1 MHGQIH
7 VNSVPGEG
15 STFRFSVRLKRG
27 QAQTANSGNPPA
39 PARLSLHDKVLD
51 GLYLLLAEDNELL
64 QAFECQLL
72 TSLGAT
78 VVTVADGEKA
88 VALALN
94 PAHRFD
100 AVLMDIQMPRID
112 GLEATRRIRSR
123 HGPDS
128 LPIIAMTAHAME
140 SERQRSLDAGMNDH
154 LSKPIN
160 PEALV
165 ATLLRW
171 VQPSGR
177 QGAPRMDVTASPA
190 ELPQLPGID
199 LAAALQQ
206 LGGKYSLLHKLLLRM
221 RKDYRDAARQIQAE
235 LDAGNDAEA
244 MRLAHSLKGVAATLH
259 ISQLQKAAA
268 AIEASLAAND
278 RQGADL
284 LMPALLRAMEE
295 THASLALLPL
305 GTANDFCRAA
315 GIPLLPA
322 EALALLECEPRPI
335 DLGEVDGQLFLNM
348 ATGGFGS
355 RVTANTSEEL
365 KKLLGSAAYFL
376 TGLSR
381 FAEVHSAFGRFGGPG
396 FAWEGDFLALGIGNG
411 RQAGGGHVLCPQAQV
426 DDGLLDVC
434 IVPASQDVV
443 GTLGTL
449 LSGSILGLET
459 VSVSARLPWLE
470 VEAPEGLDI
479 NLDGEPLES
488 RHLRFA
494 ARPGALRVHLPDSSP
509 LLGGGAGGVPA
520 A

>member
-1 MHGQIH
+1 MSERKALLILHGKQAQNEE
-7 VNSVPGEG
+7 VRAAVLALRERGWQLA
-15 STFRFSVRLKRG
+15 VRLTWEG
-27 QAQTANSGNPPA
+27 GDA
-39 PARLSLHDKVLD
+39 ARLVQ
-51 GLYLLLAEDNELL
+51 E
-64 QAFECQLL
+64 
-72 TSLGAT
+72 
-78 VVTVADGEKA
+78 
-88 VALALN
+88 ALAAGYPTLI
-94 PAHRFD
+94 AGGG
-100 AVLMDIQMPRID
+100 D
-112 GLEATRRIRSR
+112 GTLREVA
-123 HGPDS
+123 
-128 LPIIAMTAHAME
+128 
-140 SERQRSLDAGMNDH
+140 
-154 LSKPIN
+154 
-160 PEALV
+160 EALV
-165 ATLLRW
+165 
-171 VQPSGR
+171 
-177 QGAPRMDVTASPA
+177 
-190 ELPQLPGID
+190 
-199 LAAALQQ
+199 LA
-206 LGGKYSLLHKLLLRM
+206 GG
-221 RKDYRDAARQIQAE
+221 Q
-235 LDAGNDAEA
+235 
-244 MRLAHSLKGVAATLH
+244 
-259 ISQLQKAAA
+259 
-268 AIEASLAAND
+268 
-278 RQGADL
+278 
-284 LMPALLRAMEE
+284 
-295 THASLALLPL
+295 ASLALLPL

-365 KKLLGSAAYFL
+365 KKLLGGAAYFL

-449 LSGSILGLET
+449 LSGGILGLEA